1 MITIILIAAAVYA
14 LAGKALAEK
23 TQALLASMNVPSID
37 GKHVAFAA
45 LLAAA
50 AVSWAARPA
59 PVQPDVQPD
68 NPAAFSLRGV
78 FVGPTASDDAATVSA
93 LCDALGD
100 AIEYDGQHDK
110 RLRTGVAF
118 DDLRAFAR
126 EMRMHGDSIG
136 DRQPR
141 ARDSIAKF
149 LDAAVGSSG
158 GPVTDESRAAWVAAF
173 REIGRAAADVAK

>member
-14 LAGKALAEK
+14 LAGKAIADK
-23 TQALLASMNVPSID
+23 AKAVFASMNVPSID

-50 AVSWAARPA
+50 LISWVGRPSAVK
-59 PVQPDVQPD
+59 PDVQPD

-93 LCDALGD
+93 LCNALGD
-100 AIEYDGQHDK
+100 SIEYDGQHDK

-118 DDLRAFAR
+118 DELRAFAR
-126 EMRMHGDSIG
+126 EMKMHGDSIG

-141 ARDSIAKF
+141 ARDAIAKF

-173 REIGRAAADVAK
+173 REIGRAAANVAK